1 MTKTSII
8 SKIFPQKEKKSYHSR
23 QIEAVGYLA
32 SGFVHEFN
40 NMFSAVLGAA
50 EILRQNASPEQKEY
64 VEIIIKTITRA
75 SNLTNQLF
83 GSAHKK
89 KIEMNSLDM
98 HGIIHSVVEILKK
111 NRTPNIQFYEDFGAQ
126 RWNIEGD
133 EPQIKNALI
142 TLGASAVEAVG
153 QTQGSVNFRTTVT
166 EFKTKTDIGIFE
178 IEAGSYFTVLIEDTG
193 SDFSP
198 EKMEKIFDP
207 YFIDSE
213 ENENLGV
220 RLASVLATVGH
231 HHGAILAQSSQH
243 HGSIFAMYLPFS
255 YKSNMTAQFDAQ
267 ESARKNTADFH
278 IMVVDD
284 DPFVRKVIT
293 AMLEKMGY
301 SIILAECGADAID
314 IYRARNDEISLVIL
328 DMVMPNM
335 DGVSCFYELKKV
347 KSNVKVLVSSGYID
361 NSSIEDMKEDGLCGF
376 ITKPYSYSELEKN
389 VANALQIIQKA

>member
-8 SKIFPQKEKKSYHSR
+8 SKIFPKKEKKSFHSR

-50 EILRQNASPEQKEY
+50 EILRQSASPEQKEY
-64 VEIIIKTITRA
+64 VEIIIKTVTRA
-75 SNLTNQLF
+75 SNLTNQIF

-98 HGIIHSVVEILKK
+98 HRIIHSVVEILKK
-111 NRTPNIQFYEDFGAQ
+111 TRTSNIQLYEDFKAH

-133 EPQIKNALI
+133 EQQIRNALI
-142 TLGASAVEAVG
+142 TLGTNAVEAIG
-153 QTQGSVNFRTTVT
+153 QASGNVYFRTTIT
-166 EFKTKTDIGIFE
+166 EFKTQTSIGIFE
-178 IEAGSYFTVLIEDTG
+178 IEAGNYFTVQIEDTE
-193 SDFSP
+193 SDISP

-207 YFIDSE
+207 YFMNSE
-213 ENENLGV
+213 ENEGLGA
-220 RLASVLATVGH
+220 RLASVLAAVGH

-255 YKSNMTAQFDAQ
+255 YKNPMTTQIVAQ
-267 ESARKNTADFH
+267 ESEQKNTDDGLR

-293 AMLEKMGY
+293 AMLQKMGY
-301 SIILAECGADAID
+301 SVVLAESGVDAID
-314 IYRARNDEISLVIL
+314 IYRAQKDEIALVIL

-347 KSNVKVLVSSGYID
+347 NRGVKVLVSSGYID
-361 NSSIEDMKEDGLCGF
+361 NSSVDDMKEDGLCGF
-376 ITKPYSYSELEKN
+376 ITKPYSYEELEKN
-389 VANALQIIQKA
+389 VANALQII

>member
-8 SKIFPQKEKKSYHSR
+8 SKIFPKKEKKSFHSR

-50 EILRQNASPEQKEY
+50 EILRQSASPEQKEY
-64 VEIIIKTITRA
+64 VEIIIKTVTRA
-75 SNLTNQLF
+75 SNLTNQIF

-98 HGIIHSVVEILKK
+98 HRIIHSVVEILKK
-111 NRTPNIQFYEDFGAQ
+111 TRTSNIQLYEDFKAH

-133 EPQIKNALI
+133 EQQIRNALI
-142 TLGASAVEAVG
+142 TLGTNAVEAIG
-153 QTQGSVNFRTTVT
+153 QASGNVYFRTTIT
-166 EFKTKTDIGIFE
+166 EFKTQTSIGIFE
-178 IEAGSYFTVLIEDTG
+178 IEAGNYFTVQIEDTE
-193 SDFSP
+193 SDISP

-207 YFIDSE
+207 YFMNSE
-213 ENENLGV
+213 ENEGLGA

-255 YKSNMTAQFDAQ
+255 YKSPMTTQIVAQ
-267 ESARKNTADFH
+267 ETEQKNAEDGLR

-293 AMLEKMGY
+293 AMLQKMGY
-301 SIILAECGADAID
+301 SVVLAESGVDAID
-314 IYRARNDEISLVIL
+314 IYRAQKDEIALVIL

-347 KSNVKVLVSSGYID
+347 NRNVKVLVSSGYID
-361 NSSIEDMKEDGLCGF
+361 NSSVDDMKEDGLCGF
-376 ITKPYSYSELEKN
+376 ITKPYSYDELEKN
-389 VANALQIIQKA
+389 VANALQII